1 MMSSYVLSLLVASNS
16 SCGPG
21 VDVRTAADQTLDV
34 EARNAPLASVLECLA
49 ERAGFKTSIEASA
62 VARQTVTVSLSRRT
76 AAEAVFGLL
85 DGLRLNYAYT
95 TDPSGSRVVMLMI
108 SGRSDTA
115 AVKPTPPAAPSGR
128 PGARREPQIAPPDSE
143 SGSPD
148 ESTGDRPL
156 GAPAPPLLPPGQ
168 TSLYPEAR
176 PLTPLSLRDARRL
189 HVASVRS
196 PGTEAAPSSPGPG
209 GRD

>member
-1 MMSSYVLSLLVASNS
+1 MMSPYVLSLLMASG
-16 SCGPG
+16 CGPG
-21 VDVRTAADQTLDV
+21 VDVRVAADQTLDV
-34 EARNAPLASVLECLA
+34 ETRNAPLSSVLECLA
-49 ERAGFKTSIEASA
+49 ERAGFKTTIESAS
-62 VARQTVTVSLSRRT
+62 VARQTVTVSLNRRT
-76 AAEAVFGLL
+76 PAQAVFGVLE
-85 DGLRLNYAYT
+85 GLRLNYAYT

-108 SGRSDTA
+108 SGRSDT
-115 AVKPTPPAAPSGR
+115 VTAAPSGR

-148 ESTGDRPL
+148 ESIDDRSQ
-156 GAPAPPLLPPGQ
+156 APFPPLIPPGQ

-196 PGTEAAPSSPGPG
+196 PGTEAAPSSPGRGPA